1 MKRNSLKHERRNRLS
16 MKVVVPIK
24 LKKKVRAALTELYLL
39 KQAIELLEDS
49 KAKEGLLKKIKKIR
63 NLLKDEG

>member
-1 MKRNSLKHERRNRLS
+1 MKRNSLKRKRRNKLS

-49 KAKEGLLKKIKKIR
+49 KAKEGLIKKIKKIR
-63 NLLKDEG
+63 DLLKDEG

>member
-49 KAKEGLLKKIKKIR
+49 KTKEGLLKKIKKIR